1 MVVCVS
7 VGASV
12 YCPCGAECAIGAPM
26 GLRYGNRAS
35 TGAAGALCCDNRGFA
50 GGDIHS
56 IINNPPPTAA
66 HAAHK
71 NTSTHMR
78 ESTYKLRNTHIH
90 KEHVFLIPSFP
101 CYIIFTQHH
110 NQDYIHTHTHS
121 HTRAHTDYYEAAQPS
136 AAHAWLLSRGHA
148 DCMSYSSISMLRA
161 WSCVYTTLLFLPPA
175 TSPLCLPLS
184 SFCLTSITLFHAY

>member
-1 MVVCVS
+1 
-7 VGASV
+7 
-12 YCPCGAECAIGAPM
+12 M

-110 NQDYIHTHTHS
+110 NQDYIHTHTHI
-121 HTRAHTDYYEAAQPS
+121 HTRVHTQTIMRRPSLLQHMLGCLAEATLTACLTAASVCYEHGPVS
-136 AAHAWLLSRGHA
+136 
-148 DCMSYSSISMLRA
+148 
-161 WSCVYTTLLFLPPA
+161 T
-175 TSPLCLPLS
+175 PLS
-184 SFCLTSITLFHAY
+184 SSSLRPPLLYASLLVLSVLPPSLSSMLTRLWHFHSSSLSLF